1 MDFSSMSGWDFE
13 RYCADCLL
21 KKGFTKAE
29 VTSGSGD
36 HGVDIIAEQNG
47 IRFGIQ
53 CKLYQGQIPN
63 KAVQE
68 AYTGASYYD
77 CDVAVIMS
85 NSEMT
90 KQAQV
95 EAEKLRVKFW
105 SIMDY
110 VSGEDKQSS
119 KMGSPYKESSKPT
132 NYEEYVQK
140 QKECEYALKQKI
152 EKELEASSQSDEL
165 LPELK
170 VLQQHEFK
178 AAWRWLEPKNF
189 QNETW
194 YPFIQS
200 IKSYHDELETM
211 NAHVAAENL
220 LLAKLSYIWWLK
232 TSLNMTGKGL
242 QSILWENG
250 RDVTR
255 FLQTN
260 ATGATSVNAKEL
272 NIHYWTACY
281 LFEQEQTVFELIKDV
296 IKDFDPQERSRIRTI
311 TTQKEFNAIEQEI
324 YKYKGVLGDL
334 EEWWRWMPEQE
345 EYSRQDFVFW
355 KNDEKIENQIRK
367 NKAVVK
373 EVYERD
379 VNFQEY
385 QLKQQRERERQEEI
399 LKRKKRTITKLIEQ
413 YHLDLKQLDVK
424 KEKVLSNK
432 RDINQEKIQQAQF
445 QIDECL
451 RQKNSFALF
460 RKKRDAELDE
470 KISVLTRHI
479 SQLKESLQR
488 ELEEYEQAVQT
499 ERAKLLE
506 EVLFKANKEG
516 VREEVKVE
524 L

>member
-152 EKELEASSQSDEL
+152 EKELEASSQNDEL

-296 IKDFDPQERSRIRTI
+296 IKDFNPQERSRIRTI

-413 YHLDLKQLDVK
+413 YHLDLKQLDAK

-479 SQLKESLQR
+479 SQLKESLPR